1 VYPIDIPY
9 GTKYIA
15 LFRSEHFPEMSI
27 IAGNVIIDHVDSDS
41 VLPVSS
47 AGISNALS
55 YEIPPE
61 LIEASKTIKAD
72 GTSGTA
78 SLNGSKLYTFVG
90 IDSNYE
96 YYADGYTPAIYGS
109 GTAVAIG
116 YFGDNDIFLGGQ
128 SPADNLSG
136 SNEFF
141 DFKLTVPPGTKKIKI
156 FGAKSKNYDALPRLK
171 SSYKNIANTQLSSMI
186 VPQIYNVATYRKS
199 LDEPIKILCFGS
211 SWFMNTWWYLNKI
224 TASAGVNAEI
234 HAYYMGSG
242 TLSEWLQLYNNNLAP
257 LPSGRNARKCIS
269 TNGSDWTISIFGSNY
284 TAQQFRNDFYNDL
297 TSQDWDFI
305 ITQQGAKASIVKAE
319 WDSYEKDFVS
329 MIKSNCNCNTII
341 GFNSTWTP
349 GLDHSWLIGF
359 EPNTYDGQSQ
369 WQRINWDNVK
379 SFMMNSGIA
388 NVVPNGALMRILQA
402 NTTLIN
408 TTTANDLY
416 QDDDLHPAN
425 GLPNYALCGCLYQTY
440 IAPMFG
446 VDFNDVE
453 WLPDSSTQKAS
464 VSGSSFMEIS
474 SEQRDYIR
482 KAIHLA
488 LSDRFNIRS
497 L

>member
-1 VYPIDIPY
+1 
-9 GTKYIA
+9 
-15 LFRSEHFPEMSI
+15 
-27 IAGNVIIDHVDSDS
+27 
-41 VLPVSS
+41 
-47 AGISNALS
+47 
-55 YEIPPE
+55 
-61 LIEASKTIKAD
+61 
-72 GTSGTA
+72 
-78 SLNGSKLYTFVG
+78 
-90 IDSNYE
+90 
-96 YYADGYTPAIYGS
+96 
-109 GTAVAIG
+109 
-116 YFGDNDIFLGGQ
+116 
-128 SPADNLSG
+128 
-136 SNEFF
+136 
-141 DFKLTVPPGTKKIKI
+141 
-156 FGAKSKNYDALPRLK
+156 
-171 SSYKNIANTQLSSMI
+171 
-186 VPQIYNVATYRKS
+186 
-199 LDEPIKILCFGS
+199 
-211 SWFMNTWWYLNKI
+211 
-224 TASAGVNAEI
+224 
-234 HAYYMGSG
+234 
-242 TLSEWLQLYNNNLAP
+242 
-257 LPSGRNARKCIS
+257 
-269 TNGSDWTISIFGSNY
+269 
-284 TAQQFRNDFYNDL
+284 
-297 TSQDWDFI
+297 
-305 ITQQGAKASIVKAE
+305 VKAE